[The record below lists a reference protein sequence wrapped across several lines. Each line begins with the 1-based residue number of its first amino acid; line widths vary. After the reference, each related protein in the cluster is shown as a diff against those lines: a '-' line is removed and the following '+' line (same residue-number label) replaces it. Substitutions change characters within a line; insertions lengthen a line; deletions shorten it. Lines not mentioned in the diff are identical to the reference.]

1 MNNKKSKLNT
11 RLCTSFLAVLVCFS
25 AFFGAADYLV
35 DDSVSVFAGSEADIP
50 SFTSIGEFKNEEG
63 DYTVPVSLMGINL
76 KNVSVSVYDDMRLIP
91 GGMPFGIKFTASGVL
106 VVGIG
111 EVETENGS
119 VCPARTSGIQIKD
132 VIVKANGQAINSNEE
147 FTQIIENSRSTP
159 VDLTV
164 LRDGK
169 EYSCKIT
176 PTPDKTDGRYKAG
189 LWIKDSTA
197 GIGTVTFVVPNENT
211 FGGLGHGVCDTET
224 GVLMPFGRGNVCDV
238 NISGITKG
246 LSGAPGELRGF
257 FTNNETG
264 TLYKNTVC
272 GVFGKFDTPPK
283 NLRDP
288 LPIGLKGELTEGPA
302 EVICTTAENTPTVY
316 EIEIVKINRDSGE
329 NKNFIVKVTDERL
342 LEKTGG
348 IVQGM
353 SGSPII
359 QNGKLVGAVTHVLI
373 NDPTKGYGIFIE
385 NMLGAAK

>member
-1 MNNKKSKLNT
+1 MNNKKSKLST
-11 RLCTSFLAVLVCFS
+11 GLCISFFALLVCFS
-25 AFFGAADYLV
+25 ALFGTADYLV
-35 DDSVSVFAGSEADIP
+35 EDSVSVFAGSDADIP
-50 SFTSIGEFKNEEG
+50 SFASIGEFNNEKG

-76 KNVSVSVYDDMRLIP
+76 KNVSVSVYEDMRLIP
-91 GGMPFGIKFTASGVL
+91 GGMPFGIKFTTNGVL

-119 VCPARTSGIQIKD
+119 VCPARASGIQIKD
-132 VIVKANGQAINSNEE
+132 VIVRANGQPINSNEE
-147 FTQIIENSRSTP
+147 FTQIIENSKSAP
-159 VDLTV
+159 VEVTV

-169 EYSCKIT
+169 EYSCKIS
-176 PTPDKTDGRYKAG
+176 PVPDKTDGRYKAG

-197 GIGTVTFVVPNENT
+197 GIGTVTFIVPNENT

-246 LSGAPGELRGF
+246 LSGTPGELRGF
-257 FTNNETG
+257 FANNETG
-264 TLYKNTVC
+264 TLYRNTVC
-272 GVFGKFDTPPK
+272 GIFGKFDAPPK
-283 NLRDP
+283 NLRQP
-288 LPIGLKGELTEGPA
+288 LPIGLKGELQEGGA
-302 EVICTTAENTPTVY
+302 EIICTTAENVPTVY

-373 NDPTKGYGIFIE
+373 NDPTRGYGIFIE
-385 NMLGAAK
+385 NMLGAMK

>member
-1 MNNKKSKLNT
+1 MNNKKSRLGK
-11 RLCTSFLAVLVCFS
+11 RLCTSFFALLVCFS
-25 AFFGAADYLV
+25 AIFGTADYLV
-35 DDSVSVFAGSEADIP
+35 DDSVSVFAGNDADIP
-50 SFTSIGEFKNEEG
+50 SFASIGEFKDEKG
-63 DYTVPVSLMGINL
+63 SYTVPVSLMGINL

-91 GGMPFGIKFTASGVL
+91 GGMPFGIKFTTNGVL

-111 EVETENGS
+111 EIETENGY
-119 VCPARTSGIQIKD
+119 VGPAKASGMQVKD
-132 VIVKANGQAINSNEE
+132 IIVKANGQSINSNEE
-147 FTQIIENSRSTP
+147 FTQIIESSNGSPIDMS
-159 VDLTV
+159 V
-164 LRDGK
+164 LREGK
-169 EYSCKIT
+169 EYSMKIS
-176 PTPDKTDGRYKAG
+176 PVADKTDGRYKAG

-197 GIGTVTFVVPNENT
+197 GIGTVTFIVPNDNT

-224 GVLMPFGRGNVCDV
+224 SVLMPFGKGNVCDV
-238 NISGITKG
+238 NISGVTKG
-246 LSGAPGELRGF
+246 QSGTPGELRGF
-257 FTNNETG
+257 FANNETG
-264 TLYKNTVC
+264 KLYKNTVC

-283 NLRDP
+283 NLREP
-288 LPIGLKGELTEGPA
+288 LPIGLKSELIEGPA
-302 EVICTTAENTPTVY
+302 QVICTTAENTPTVY